1 MNARSQTGLAP
12 VIELRPARV
21 VCEDPPVSSHVWEL
35 ALAAYAVYM
44 LAAGRSAGT
53 VKLRSYYL
61 HRLEQHAAGRSPWEL
76 EPTDLLAFVAC
87 SSWSPETRKSARASV
102 VGFYRY
108 ACEAGHLERDPS
120 VMLRPVPVPPG
131 APRPVPSEVL
141 RAAFGRVRTDRERL
155 MLLFAA
161 YAGLRR
167 AEIARVHPHD
177 FTADGLLVRGKG
189 GRRRIVPVH
198 HELAA
203 AVRREL
209 ELRARGSHGTGWRFA
224 EHVAVDSYLFPGRYG
239 RGVSADNV
247 GATLSR
253 LLGPG
258 WSGHTLR
265 HRFASSAYAAE
276 RDLRAVQE
284 LLGHSKPETTARYV
298 QTPSHAK
305 RAAVDAV
312 SLELAG

>member
-1 MNARSQTGLAP
+1 MSPQRIIVA
-12 VIELRPARV
+12 
-21 VCEDPPVSSHVWEL
+21 WEV
-35 ALAAYAVYM
+35 ALAAYSVY
-44 LAAGRSAGT
+44 LVAGGRSAGT
-53 VKLRSYYL
+53 VKLRNYYL
-61 HRLEQHAAGRSPWEL
+61 RRLEQHAAGRSPWSL
-76 EPTDLLAFVAC
+76 TPADLVAFVGAP
-87 SSWSPETRKSARASV
+87 SWSPETRKSARASV
-102 VGFYRY
+102 VGFYRW
-108 ACEAGHLERDPS
+108 ALEAGRIAEDPS
-120 VMLRPVPVPPG
+120 RQLVAVRVPPG
-131 APRPVPSEVL
+131 APRPVPAEVL
-141 RAAFGRVRTDRERL
+141 RAAFARCTTDRERL
-155 MLLFAA
+155 LLLFAA

-209 ELRARGSHGTGWRFA
+209 ELRARGSHGSGWRFA
-224 EHVAVDSYLFPGRYG
+224 EHVRVDAPLFPGRYG
-239 RGVSADNV
+239 TGVSPDNV
-247 GATLSR
+247 GRTLSR

-298 QTPSHAK
+298 QTPTRAK
-305 RAAVDAV
+305 QAAVAAV
-312 SLELAG
+312 GLELAG